1 MRYFVWS
8 LALFVLCGI
17 TVAAWAGP
25 AEEIAQ
31 VDQQAIQCFNDGNL
45 DKCVSL
51 YADDAAS
58 TAALAP
64 FRMEGKE
71 ALHANYAATF
81 HAFPTRRFIPRQTAI
96 RTYGDSTGVL
106 NRYYTATLADRAGNT
121 TTLHGRQSVMFVKV
135 GGRWLIVDV
144 HTSRLPGSP

>member
-1 MRYFVWS
+1 MKYSV
-8 LALFVLCGI
+8 ALGLLLVACGLS
-17 TVAAWAGP
+17 AAVWAGS
-25 AEEIAQ
+25 ADEVAQ

-106 NRYYTATLADRAGNT
+106 NRYYTATLVDRAGNT

>member
-1 MRYFVWS
+1 MKRS
-8 LALFVLCGI
+8 IALGLLL
-17 TVAAWAGP
+17 VAWGQSAVVSAGSVD
-25 AEEIAQ
+25 EVAQ
-31 VDQQAIQCFNDGNL
+31 VDQQAIQCFNDGDL

-64 FRMEGKE
+64 FRMDGKG
-71 ALHANYAATF
+71 ALQANYAATF
-81 HAFPTRRFIPRQTAI
+81 QAFPTRRFIPRQTAI
-96 RTYGDSTGVL
+96 RTYGDNTGVL
-106 NRYYTATLADRAGNT
+106 NRYYTATLVDRAGNA
-121 TTLHGRQSVMFVKV
+121 TTLHGRQSVTFVKV